1 MTIARRV
8 VVHGRVQGVFFRE
21 SARRRARRAG
31 VAGWVQ
37 NNDDGSVEA
46 WFEGEPDDVE
56 VMLHFAETGPS
67 GAYSTS
73 SRGSARVRR
82 RGVARART
90 ARPRHGGGWA
100 DRSRD
105 SPSDRA
111 NAC

>member
-31 VAGWVQ
+31 VAGGVRT
-37 NNDDGSVEA
+37 NDDGSVEA

-67 GAYSTS
+67 GAYVDKVDVENVDPQDL
-73 SRGSARVRR
+73 RGFEVR
-82 RGVARART
+82 
-90 ARPRHGGGWA
+90 
-100 DRSRD
+100 
-105 SPSDRA
+105 
-111 NAC
+111 

>member
-1 MTIARRV
+1 VTIARRV

-31 VAGWVQ
+31 VAGWVR

-67 GAYSTS
+67 GAYVDKVDVEDVDPQDL
-73 SRGSARVRR
+73 RGFEVR
-82 RGVARART
+82 
-90 ARPRHGGGWA
+90 
-100 DRSRD
+100 
-105 SPSDRA
+105 
-111 NAC
+111 

>member
-1 MTIARRV
+1 MIRRRV
-8 VVHGRVQGVFFRE
+8 LARGRVQGVFFRE

-67 GAYSTS
+67 GAYVEKVDVEDVEPQDL
-73 SRGSARVRR
+73 RGFDVR
-82 RGVARART
+82 
-90 ARPRHGGGWA
+90 
-100 DRSRD
+100 
-105 SPSDRA
+105 
-111 NAC
+111 

>member
-67 GAYSTS
+67 GAYVEKVDVADVEPQDL
-73 SRGSARVRR
+73 RGFDVR
-82 RGVARART
+82 
-90 ARPRHGGGWA
+90 
-100 DRSRD
+100 
-105 SPSDRA
+105 
-111 NAC
+111 